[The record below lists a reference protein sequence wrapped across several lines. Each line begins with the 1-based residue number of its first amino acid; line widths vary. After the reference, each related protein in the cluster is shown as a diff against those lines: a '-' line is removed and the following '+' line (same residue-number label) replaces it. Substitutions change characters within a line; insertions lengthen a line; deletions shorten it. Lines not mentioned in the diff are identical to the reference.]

1 MTHALRREAPWI
13 LWPAAALLD
22 FLFFVLRAAGRLV
35 AGVVGL
41 ALIMAG
47 VVVALTIIGAP
58 LGVPMA
64 VLGVLLL
71 IRALF

>member
-1 MTHALRREAPWI
+1 MTHALRRDVPWF

-22 FLFFVLRAAGRLV
+22 LLALVLRTAGRLV
-35 AGVVGL
+35 AGLLG
-41 ALIMAG
+41 
-47 VVVALTIIGAP
+47 VALVMVGVALSLTFIGAP